1 MPQVVK
7 ITNENILEQIKLSCK
22 IPSIIE
28 EIVNR
33 HILENTSEDLGIK
46 VEVAEL
52 QKAADQMRLANQLDS
67 ADDTWAWLEKH
78 GLSLEEFEK
87 ILYNSVVAGKLAVHL
102 FADKVEQHFFEHQLD
117 YAAVVLYEVVL
128 DDEDLA
134 LELFYAIQEGEMS
147 FHDVAHK
154 YIQDQELRRS
164 GGYRGILSRKDLKA
178 EISAAVFA
186 AKPPQ
191 VLKPIVNSQGFYLIF
206 VEEIIQPQLDN
217 KLHMKIIFEL
227 FSEWMKHQREQ
238 VEFVNHVA

>member
-164 GGYRGILSRKDLKA
+164 RGYRGILSRKDLKA